1 MLDWIFEG
9 IVTWISS
16 VVSDMM
22 DAVSGL
28 FLQALGTDMTAM
40 EEYFPFVSKAF
51 TVMQYTAWALL
62 FLITV
67 WQLFRVFGG
76 PVTEAENPWVLL
88 GRSALFAFLI
98 GYAKPIFLL
107 TLKIAT
113 APYTALMDIQ
123 MTAEDFTFA
132 GIEQALQNGL
142 TSLIAT
148 ISVVGLLL
156 LTILEIALGWNYFKL
171 LLETVERYIVVGVLC
186 YTSPL
191 AFSMGAS
198 KATTP
203 VFRSWCRM
211 VGSQL
216 LLLVMNVWFL
226 RGFSTSVGQYIGTGG
241 ALSNG
246 NGNVFLWLFCAV
258 AFLKTAQKF
267 DSYLAAMGLN
277 VAQTGSGMGMELLMA
292 ARVITG
298 VAGGARSAGSVF
310 RGGSVATGT
319 GAAATGFAAGFAN
332 RFKGNS
338 YVRDAVVDGGT
349 RMGAGGTI
357 GFVGRAF
364 GGMAARN
371 GATLTGES
379 ISSVASRTPN
389 VSGSIGGDIAN
400 RSLGNY
406 MPHMKGMNLSDTQI
420 TGGHIST
427 KAIGADGKET
437 AVEMFNAS
445 QFEKP
450 DGPHAVVN
458 ASDGSQWYQ
467 MASGSGAGAFYDAPV
482 FSGSS
487 AEAAQVA
494 AVFPDADG
502 ATLRTVGDGVIE
514 ASSDGGVSRW
524 YNSAY
529 YDEPDAPHSTI
540 QASNGVEW
548 YAMQQHAE
556 TPPFEAGD
564 AADGYNRAQ
573 FQSFMPGYEQ
583 PVTSVDGSGRMDGH
597 FEVRHENGSGTMF
610 YDTAQYAPPRGDYQV
625 YEDVHGSQW
634 YAVHGEAA
642 VERKPVYENGKPVYM
657 FTSFEMSDDT
667 GVLLGI
673 NRHNN
678 SLCIVDLFD
687 TKKNKNANLNL
698 LGTSGAGKTFTM
710 QLLAL
715 RMRMR
720 GIQCYIIAPIK
731 GHEFRRACNRIGGQF
746 IKIAPGS
753 PHCINIM
760 EIRHTIS
767 PEMELID
774 ELDYSEMDSLLAQ
787 KIQQLMIFFSL
798 LIPNM
803 TNEEEQMLD
812 EALIRT
818 YGKFGITH
826 DNDSVYEDRNAVPP
840 KMKTMPI
847 LGDLHEELQK
857 NEMTKR
863 IAVIVS
869 RFVTGSAQSFNQQ
882 TNVDLSNKYIVL
894 DLSELKGKLLPV
906 GMMIALDYVW
916 DKIKSDRTKKKAI
929 MIDEIWQLI
938 GAGSNRMAAEFC
950 LEIFKVIR
958 GFGGAAISATQDLSD
973 FFGLEDGRY
982 GRAIINNSKNKII
995 LNLEPDEAEF
1005 VRDTLKLTKTEIRSI
1020 TRFERGEALICSNNS
1035 KVPVIIKASKEEQE
1049 MITTDRAELEAILKE
1064 RQREVN

>member
-1 MLDWIFEG
+1 MTKDSSAKRKTGKRKPEKLSFTQDFIPIKNLEHG
-9 IVTWISS
+9 IIET
-16 VVSDMM
+16 
-22 DAVSGL
+22 
-28 FLQALGTDMTAM
+28 TD
-40 EEYFPFVSKAF
+40 
-51 TVMQYTAWALL
+51 
-62 FLITV
+62 
-67 WQLFRVFGG
+67 
-76 PVTEAENPWVLL
+76 
-88 GRSALFAFLI
+88 GRYI
-98 GYAKPIFLL
+98 K
-107 TLKIAT
+107 
-113 APYTALMDIQ
+113 
-123 MTAEDFTFA
+123 
-132 GIEQALQNGL
+132 
-142 TSLIAT
+142 
-148 ISVVGLLL
+148 
-156 LTILEIALGWNYFKL
+156 ILEIEPINFMLRSEEEQYEIICSFASWLKISPVHLQFKSITRKADSDKHIAML
-171 LLETVERYIVVGVLC
+171 RKEMATEESEQCKKLSEGYIRLI
-186 YTSPL
+186 
-191 AFSMGAS
+191 
-198 KATTP
+198 KD
-203 VFRSWCRM
+203 
-211 VGSQL
+211 VGSREALTRRFFLIFRYEELRRNENSDYGQICSTL
-216 LLLVMNVWFL
+216 LTAEQNARAYFMQCGNNILQPKDPDEATAEILYMFFNRRSCVEEPFHSRVDRIVLDTMAAKNKVIGIDPIPHIRMAHFIAPRGIDLTHRNYIIMDGLYYSFLYIKGNGYPNKVRAGWMSSLINAGEGIDVDVFL
-226 RGFSTSVGQYIGTGG
+226 RRENRS
-241 ALSNG
+241 
-246 NGNVFLWLFCAV
+246 
-258 AFLKTAQKF
+258 KTIDK
-267 DSYLAAMGLN
+267 
-277 VAQTGSGMGMELLMA
+277 VAQRIRLNRTKLKSMQDTSTDYEEL
-292 ARVITG
+292 
-298 VAGGARSAGSVF
+298 AGSIQ
-310 RGGSVATGT
+310 
-319 GAAATGFAAGFAN
+319 AGYFI
-332 RFKGNS
+332 KQG
-338 YVRDAVVDGGT
+338 
-349 RMGAGGTI
+349 
-357 GFVGRAF
+357 
-364 GGMAARN
+364 
-371 GATLTGES
+371 
-379 ISSVASRTPN
+379 
-389 VSGSIGGDIAN
+389 IAN
-400 RSLGNY
+400 YNEDLFY
-406 MPHMKGMNLSDTQI
+406 MSVFVTVSARTYEELMWRKQQMTDMLKSMDMYVSDCSFQQ
-420 TGGHIST
+420 
-427 KAIGADGKET
+427 E
-437 AVEMFNAS
+437 
-445 QFEKP
+445 
-450 DGPHAVVN
+450 
-458 ASDGSQWYQ
+458 
-467 MASGSGAGAFYDAPV
+467 DA
-482 FSGSS
+482 
-487 AEAAQVA
+487 
-494 AVFPDADG
+494 
-502 ATLRTVGDGVIE
+502 LRTVMPFLQMSPKLEKKSKRNVLTSGA
-514 ASSDGGVSRW
+514 AS
-524 YNSAY
+524 
-529 YDEPDAPHSTI
+529 T
-540 QASNGVEW
+540 
-548 YAMQQHAE
+548 
-556 TPPFEAGD
+556 
-564 AADGYNRAQ
+564 
-573 FQSFMPGYEQ
+573 
-583 PVTSVDGSGRMDGH
+583 
-597 FEVRHENGSGTMF
+597 
-610 YDTAQYAPPRGDYQV
+610 
-625 YEDVHGSQW
+625 
-634 YAVHGEAA
+634 
-642 VERKPVYENGKPVYM
+642 YM

-798 LIPNM
+798 LIPDM

-826 DNDSVYEDRNAVPP
+826 DNDSVYADRNAVPP

-1064 RQREVN
+1064 RQHEAD

>member
-1 MLDWIFEG
+1 MTKDSSAKRKAGKRKPEKLSFTQNFIPIKNLEHG
-9 IVTWISS
+9 IIET
-16 VVSDMM
+16 
-22 DAVSGL
+22 
-28 FLQALGTDMTAM
+28 TD
-40 EEYFPFVSKAF
+40 
-51 TVMQYTAWALL
+51 
-62 FLITV
+62 
-67 WQLFRVFGG
+67 
-76 PVTEAENPWVLL
+76 
-88 GRSALFAFLI
+88 GRYI
-98 GYAKPIFLL
+98 K
-107 TLKIAT
+107 
-113 APYTALMDIQ
+113 
-123 MTAEDFTFA
+123 
-132 GIEQALQNGL
+132 
-142 TSLIAT
+142 
-148 ISVVGLLL
+148 
-156 LTILEIALGWNYFKL
+156 ILEIEPINFMLRSEEEQYEIICSFASWLKISPVHLQFKSITRKADSDKHIAML
-171 LLETVERYIVVGVLC
+171 RKETETEESEQCKKLSEGYIRLI
-186 YTSPL
+186 
-191 AFSMGAS
+191 
-198 KATTP
+198 KD
-203 VFRSWCRM
+203 
-211 VGSQL
+211 VGSREALTRRFFLIFRYEELRRNENSDYGQICSTL
-216 LLLVMNVWFL
+216 LTAEQNARAYFMQCGNNILQPKDPDEATAEILYMFFNRRSCVEEPFHSRVDRIVLDTMAAKNKVIGIDPVPHIRMAHFIAPRGIDLTHRNYIIMDGLYYSFLYIKGNGFPNKVRAGWMSSLINAGEGIDVDVFL
-226 RGFSTSVGQYIGTGG
+226 RRENRS
-241 ALSNG
+241 
-246 NGNVFLWLFCAV
+246 
-258 AFLKTAQKF
+258 KTIDK
-267 DSYLAAMGLN
+267 
-277 VAQTGSGMGMELLMA
+277 VAQRIRLNRTKLKSMQDTSTDYEEL
-292 ARVITG
+292 
-298 VAGGARSAGSVF
+298 AGSIQ
-310 RGGSVATGT
+310 
-319 GAAATGFAAGFAN
+319 AGYFI
-332 RFKGNS
+332 KQG
-338 YVRDAVVDGGT
+338 
-349 RMGAGGTI
+349 
-357 GFVGRAF
+357 
-364 GGMAARN
+364 
-371 GATLTGES
+371 
-379 ISSVASRTPN
+379 
-389 VSGSIGGDIAN
+389 IAN
-400 RSLGNY
+400 YNEDLFY
-406 MPHMKGMNLSDTQI
+406 MSVFVTVSARTYEELMWRKQQMTDMLKSMDMYVSDCSFQQ
-420 TGGHIST
+420 
-427 KAIGADGKET
+427 E
-437 AVEMFNAS
+437 
-445 QFEKP
+445 
-450 DGPHAVVN
+450 
-458 ASDGSQWYQ
+458 
-467 MASGSGAGAFYDAPV
+467 DA
-482 FSGSS
+482 
-487 AEAAQVA
+487 
-494 AVFPDADG
+494 
-502 ATLRTVGDGVIE
+502 LRTVMPFLQISPKLEKKSKRNVLTSGA
-514 ASSDGGVSRW
+514 AS
-524 YNSAY
+524 
-529 YDEPDAPHSTI
+529 T
-540 QASNGVEW
+540 
-548 YAMQQHAE
+548 
-556 TPPFEAGD
+556 
-564 AADGYNRAQ
+564 
-573 FQSFMPGYEQ
+573 
-583 PVTSVDGSGRMDGH
+583 
-597 FEVRHENGSGTMF
+597 
-610 YDTAQYAPPRGDYQV
+610 
-625 YEDVHGSQW
+625 
-634 YAVHGEAA
+634 
-642 VERKPVYENGKPVYM
+642 YM

-798 LIPNM
+798 LIPDM

-1064 RQREVN
+1064 RQQEAD

>member
-1 MLDWIFEG
+1 MIFRYEELRRNENSDYGQICSTLLTAEQNARAYFMQCGNNILQPKDPDEATAEILYMFFNRRSCVEEPFHSRVDRIVLDTMAAKNKVIGIDPIPHIRMAHFIAPRGIDLTHRNYIIMDGLYYSFLYIKGNGYPNKVRAGWMSSLINAGEG
-9 IVTWISS
+9 IDVDVFLKRENRSKTIDKVAQRIRLNRTKLKSMQDTSTDYEELAGSIQAGYFIKQGIANYNEDLFYMSVFVTVSARTYEELMWRKQQMTDMLKSMDMY
-16 VVSDMM
+16 VSDCSFQQE
-22 DAVSGL
+22 DA
-28 FLQALGTDMTAM
+28 
-40 EEYFPFVSKAF
+40 
-51 TVMQYTAWALL
+51 
-62 FLITV
+62 
-67 WQLFRVFGG
+67 
-76 PVTEAENPWVLL
+76 
-88 GRSALFAFLI
+88 
-98 GYAKPIFLL
+98 
-107 TLKIAT
+107 
-113 APYTALMDIQ
+113 
-123 MTAEDFTFA
+123 
-132 GIEQALQNGL
+132 
-142 TSLIAT
+142 
-148 ISVVGLLL
+148 
-156 LTILEIALGWNYFKL
+156 
-171 LLETVERYIVVGVLC
+171 
-186 YTSPL
+186 
-191 AFSMGAS
+191 
-198 KATTP
+198 
-203 VFRSWCRM
+203 
-211 VGSQL
+211 
-216 LLLVMNVWFL
+216 
-226 RGFSTSVGQYIGTGG
+226 
-241 ALSNG
+241 
-246 NGNVFLWLFCAV
+246 
-258 AFLKTAQKF
+258 
-267 DSYLAAMGLN
+267 
-277 VAQTGSGMGMELLMA
+277 
-292 ARVITG
+292 
-298 VAGGARSAGSVF
+298 
-310 RGGSVATGT
+310 
-319 GAAATGFAAGFAN
+319 
-332 RFKGNS
+332 
-338 YVRDAVVDGGT
+338 
-349 RMGAGGTI
+349 
-357 GFVGRAF
+357 
-364 GGMAARN
+364 
-371 GATLTGES
+371 
-379 ISSVASRTPN
+379 
-389 VSGSIGGDIAN
+389 
-400 RSLGNY
+400 
-406 MPHMKGMNLSDTQI
+406 
-420 TGGHIST
+420 
-427 KAIGADGKET
+427 
-437 AVEMFNAS
+437 
-445 QFEKP
+445 
-450 DGPHAVVN
+450 
-458 ASDGSQWYQ
+458 
-467 MASGSGAGAFYDAPV
+467 
-482 FSGSS
+482 
-487 AEAAQVA
+487 
-494 AVFPDADG
+494 
-502 ATLRTVGDGVIE
+502 LRTVMPFLQISPKLEKKSKRNVLTSGA
-514 ASSDGGVSRW
+514 AS
-524 YNSAY
+524 
-529 YDEPDAPHSTI
+529 T
-540 QASNGVEW
+540 
-548 YAMQQHAE
+548 
-556 TPPFEAGD
+556 
-564 AADGYNRAQ
+564 
-573 FQSFMPGYEQ
+573 
-583 PVTSVDGSGRMDGH
+583 
-597 FEVRHENGSGTMF
+597 
-610 YDTAQYAPPRGDYQV
+610 
-625 YEDVHGSQW
+625 
-634 YAVHGEAA
+634 
-642 VERKPVYENGKPVYM
+642 YM

-798 LIPNM
+798 LIPDM

-863 IAVIVS
+863 IAIIVS

-1064 RQREVN
+1064 RQQEAD

>member
-1 MLDWIFEG
+1 MTKDSSAKRKTGKRKPEKLSFTQDFIPIKNLEHG
-9 IVTWISS
+9 IIET
-16 VVSDMM
+16 
-22 DAVSGL
+22 
-28 FLQALGTDMTAM
+28 TD
-40 EEYFPFVSKAF
+40 
-51 TVMQYTAWALL
+51 
-62 FLITV
+62 
-67 WQLFRVFGG
+67 
-76 PVTEAENPWVLL
+76 
-88 GRSALFAFLI
+88 GRYI
-98 GYAKPIFLL
+98 K
-107 TLKIAT
+107 
-113 APYTALMDIQ
+113 
-123 MTAEDFTFA
+123 
-132 GIEQALQNGL
+132 
-142 TSLIAT
+142 
-148 ISVVGLLL
+148 
-156 LTILEIALGWNYFKL
+156 ILEIEPINFMLRSEEEQYEIICSFASWLKISPVHLQFKSITRKADSDKHIAML
-171 LLETVERYIVVGVLC
+171 RKEMATEESEQCKKLSEGYIRLI
-186 YTSPL
+186 
-191 AFSMGAS
+191 
-198 KATTP
+198 KD
-203 VFRSWCRM
+203 
-211 VGSQL
+211 VGSREALTRRFFLIFRYEELRRNENSDYGQICSTL
-216 LLLVMNVWFL
+216 LTAEQNARAYFMQCGNNILQPKDPDEATAEILYMFFNRRSCVEEPFHSRADRIVLDTMAAKNKVIGIDPIPHIRMAHFIAPRGIDLTHRNYIIMDGLYYSFLYIKGNGYPNKVRAGWMSSLINAGEGIDVDVFL
-226 RGFSTSVGQYIGTGG
+226 RRENRS
-241 ALSNG
+241 
-246 NGNVFLWLFCAV
+246 
-258 AFLKTAQKF
+258 KTIDK
-267 DSYLAAMGLN
+267 
-277 VAQTGSGMGMELLMA
+277 VAQRIRLNRTKLKSMQDTSTDYEELTGS
-292 ARVITG
+292 IQ
-298 VAGGARSAGSVF
+298 AGYFIKQGIANYNEDLFYMSVF
-310 RGGSVATGT
+310 VTVSARTYEELMWRKQQMTDMLKSMDM
-319 GAAATGFAAGFAN
+319 
-332 RFKGNS
+332 
-338 YVRDAVVDGGT
+338 YVSDCSFQQEDA
-349 RMGAGGTI
+349 
-357 GFVGRAF
+357 
-364 GGMAARN
+364 
-371 GATLTGES
+371 
-379 ISSVASRTPN
+379 
-389 VSGSIGGDIAN
+389 
-400 RSLGNY
+400 
-406 MPHMKGMNLSDTQI
+406 
-420 TGGHIST
+420 
-427 KAIGADGKET
+427 
-437 AVEMFNAS
+437 
-445 QFEKP
+445 
-450 DGPHAVVN
+450 
-458 ASDGSQWYQ
+458 
-467 MASGSGAGAFYDAPV
+467 
-482 FSGSS
+482 
-487 AEAAQVA
+487 
-494 AVFPDADG
+494 
-502 ATLRTVGDGVIE
+502 LRTVMPFLQISPKLEKKSKRNVLTSGA
-514 ASSDGGVSRW
+514 AS
-524 YNSAY
+524 
-529 YDEPDAPHSTI
+529 T
-540 QASNGVEW
+540 
-548 YAMQQHAE
+548 
-556 TPPFEAGD
+556 
-564 AADGYNRAQ
+564 
-573 FQSFMPGYEQ
+573 
-583 PVTSVDGSGRMDGH
+583 
-597 FEVRHENGSGTMF
+597 
-610 YDTAQYAPPRGDYQV
+610 
-625 YEDVHGSQW
+625 
-634 YAVHGEAA
+634 
-642 VERKPVYENGKPVYM
+642 YM

-798 LIPNM
+798 LIPDM

-826 DNDSVYEDRNAVPP
+826 DNDSVYADRNAVPP

-1035 KVPVIIKASKEEQE
+1035 KVPVIIRASKEEQE

-1064 RQREVN
+1064 RQHEAD

>member
-1 MLDWIFEG
+1 MTKDSSAKRKTGKRKPEKLSFTQDFIPIKNLEHG
-9 IVTWISS
+9 IIET
-16 VVSDMM
+16 
-22 DAVSGL
+22 
-28 FLQALGTDMTAM
+28 T
-40 EEYFPFVSKAF
+40 
-51 TVMQYTAWALL
+51 
-62 FLITV
+62 
-67 WQLFRVFGG
+67 GG
-76 PVTEAENPWVLL
+76 
-88 GRSALFAFLI
+88 RYI
-98 GYAKPIFLL
+98 K
-107 TLKIAT
+107 
-113 APYTALMDIQ
+113 
-123 MTAEDFTFA
+123 
-132 GIEQALQNGL
+132 
-142 TSLIAT
+142 
-148 ISVVGLLL
+148 
-156 LTILEIALGWNYFKL
+156 ILEIEPINFMLRSEEEQYEIICSFASWLKISPVHLQFKSITRKADSDKHIAML
-171 LLETVERYIVVGVLC
+171 RKEMATEESEQCKKLSEGYIRLI
-186 YTSPL
+186 
-191 AFSMGAS
+191 
-198 KATTP
+198 KD
-203 VFRSWCRM
+203 
-211 VGSQL
+211 VGSREALTRRFFLIFRYEELRRNENSDYGQICSTL
-216 LLLVMNVWFL
+216 LTAEQNARAYFMQCGNNILQPKDPDEATAEILYMFFNRRSCVEEPFHSRVDRIVLDTMAAKNKVIGIDPIPHIRMAHFIAPRGIDLTHRNYIIMDGLYYSFL
-226 RGFSTSVGQYIGTGG
+226 YIK
-241 ALSNG
+241 G
-246 NGNVFLWLFCAV
+246 NGYPNKVRAGWMSSLINAGEGIDVDVFLKRENRS
-258 AFLKTAQKF
+258 KTIDK
-267 DSYLAAMGLN
+267 
-277 VAQTGSGMGMELLMA
+277 VAQRIRLNRTKLKSMQDTSTDYEEL
-292 ARVITG
+292 
-298 VAGGARSAGSVF
+298 AGSIQ
-310 RGGSVATGT
+310 
-319 GAAATGFAAGFAN
+319 AGYFI
-332 RFKGNS
+332 KQG
-338 YVRDAVVDGGT
+338 
-349 RMGAGGTI
+349 
-357 GFVGRAF
+357 
-364 GGMAARN
+364 
-371 GATLTGES
+371 
-379 ISSVASRTPN
+379 
-389 VSGSIGGDIAN
+389 IAN
-400 RSLGNY
+400 YNEDLFY
-406 MPHMKGMNLSDTQI
+406 MSVFVTVSARTYEELMWRKQQMTDMLKSMDMYVSDCSFQQ
-420 TGGHIST
+420 
-427 KAIGADGKET
+427 E
-437 AVEMFNAS
+437 
-445 QFEKP
+445 
-450 DGPHAVVN
+450 
-458 ASDGSQWYQ
+458 
-467 MASGSGAGAFYDAPV
+467 DA
-482 FSGSS
+482 
-487 AEAAQVA
+487 
-494 AVFPDADG
+494 
-502 ATLRTVGDGVIE
+502 LRTVMPFLQISPKLEKKSKRNVLTSGA
-514 ASSDGGVSRW
+514 AS
-524 YNSAY
+524 
-529 YDEPDAPHSTI
+529 T
-540 QASNGVEW
+540 
-548 YAMQQHAE
+548 
-556 TPPFEAGD
+556 
-564 AADGYNRAQ
+564 
-573 FQSFMPGYEQ
+573 
-583 PVTSVDGSGRMDGH
+583 
-597 FEVRHENGSGTMF
+597 
-610 YDTAQYAPPRGDYQV
+610 
-625 YEDVHGSQW
+625 
-634 YAVHGEAA
+634 
-642 VERKPVYENGKPVYM
+642 YM

-798 LIPNM
+798 LIPDI

-826 DNDSVYEDRNAVPP
+826 DNDSVYADRNAVPP

-1064 RQREVN
+1064 RQQEAD

>member
-1 MLDWIFEG
+1 MTKDSSAKRKTGKRKPEKLSFTQDFIPIKNLEHG
-9 IVTWISS
+9 IIET
-16 VVSDMM
+16 
-22 DAVSGL
+22 
-28 FLQALGTDMTAM
+28 TD
-40 EEYFPFVSKAF
+40 
-51 TVMQYTAWALL
+51 
-62 FLITV
+62 
-67 WQLFRVFGG
+67 
-76 PVTEAENPWVLL
+76 
-88 GRSALFAFLI
+88 GRYI
-98 GYAKPIFLL
+98 K
-107 TLKIAT
+107 
-113 APYTALMDIQ
+113 
-123 MTAEDFTFA
+123 
-132 GIEQALQNGL
+132 
-142 TSLIAT
+142 
-148 ISVVGLLL
+148 
-156 LTILEIALGWNYFKL
+156 ILEIEPINFMLRSEEEQYEIICSFASWLKISPVHLQFKSITRKADSDKHIAMLRKEMATEESEQCKKLG
-171 LLETVERYIVVGVLC
+171 EGYIRLI
-186 YTSPL
+186 
-191 AFSMGAS
+191 
-198 KATTP
+198 KD
-203 VFRSWCRM
+203 
-211 VGSQL
+211 VGSREALTRRFFLIFRYEELRRNENSDYGQICSTL
-216 LLLVMNVWFL
+216 LTAEQNARAYFMQCGNNILQPKDPDEATAEILYMFFNRRSCVEEPFHSRVDRIVLDTMAAKNKVIGIDPVPHIRMAHFIAPRGIDLTHRNYIIMDGLYYSFLYIKGNGYPNKVRAGWMSSLINAGEGIDVDVFL
-226 RGFSTSVGQYIGTGG
+226 RRENRS
-241 ALSNG
+241 
-246 NGNVFLWLFCAV
+246 
-258 AFLKTAQKF
+258 KTIDK
-267 DSYLAAMGLN
+267 
-277 VAQTGSGMGMELLMA
+277 VAQRIRLNRTKLKSMQDTSTDYEEL
-292 ARVITG
+292 
-298 VAGGARSAGSVF
+298 AGSIQ
-310 RGGSVATGT
+310 
-319 GAAATGFAAGFAN
+319 AGYFI
-332 RFKGNS
+332 KQG
-338 YVRDAVVDGGT
+338 
-349 RMGAGGTI
+349 
-357 GFVGRAF
+357 
-364 GGMAARN
+364 
-371 GATLTGES
+371 
-379 ISSVASRTPN
+379 
-389 VSGSIGGDIAN
+389 IAN
-400 RSLGNY
+400 YNEDLFY
-406 MPHMKGMNLSDTQI
+406 MSVFVTVSARTYEELMWRKQQMTDMLKSMDMYVSDCSFQQ
-420 TGGHIST
+420 
-427 KAIGADGKET
+427 E
-437 AVEMFNAS
+437 
-445 QFEKP
+445 
-450 DGPHAVVN
+450 
-458 ASDGSQWYQ
+458 
-467 MASGSGAGAFYDAPV
+467 DA
-482 FSGSS
+482 
-487 AEAAQVA
+487 
-494 AVFPDADG
+494 
-502 ATLRTVGDGVIE
+502 LRTVMPFLQISPKLEKKSKRNVLTSGA
-514 ASSDGGVSRW
+514 AS
-524 YNSAY
+524 
-529 YDEPDAPHSTI
+529 T
-540 QASNGVEW
+540 
-548 YAMQQHAE
+548 
-556 TPPFEAGD
+556 
-564 AADGYNRAQ
+564 
-573 FQSFMPGYEQ
+573 
-583 PVTSVDGSGRMDGH
+583 
-597 FEVRHENGSGTMF
+597 
-610 YDTAQYAPPRGDYQV
+610 
-625 YEDVHGSQW
+625 
-634 YAVHGEAA
+634 
-642 VERKPVYENGKPVYM
+642 YM

-798 LIPNM
+798 LIPDM

-826 DNDSVYEDRNAVPP
+826 DNDSVYADRNAGPP

-1064 RQREVN
+1064 RQQEAD

>member
-1 MLDWIFEG
+1 MTKDSSAKRKAGKRKPEKLSFTQDFIPIKNLEHG
-9 IVTWISS
+9 IIET
-16 VVSDMM
+16 
-22 DAVSGL
+22 
-28 FLQALGTDMTAM
+28 TD
-40 EEYFPFVSKAF
+40 
-51 TVMQYTAWALL
+51 
-62 FLITV
+62 
-67 WQLFRVFGG
+67 
-76 PVTEAENPWVLL
+76 
-88 GRSALFAFLI
+88 GRYI
-98 GYAKPIFLL
+98 K
-107 TLKIAT
+107 
-113 APYTALMDIQ
+113 
-123 MTAEDFTFA
+123 
-132 GIEQALQNGL
+132 
-142 TSLIAT
+142 
-148 ISVVGLLL
+148 
-156 LTILEIALGWNYFKL
+156 ILEIEPINFMLRSEEEQYEIICSFASWLKISPVHLQFKSITRKADSDKHIAML
-171 LLETVERYIVVGVLC
+171 RKETETEESEQCKKLSEGYIRLI
-186 YTSPL
+186 
-191 AFSMGAS
+191 
-198 KATTP
+198 KD
-203 VFRSWCRM
+203 
-211 VGSQL
+211 VGSREALTRRFFLIFRYEELRRNENSDYGQICSTL
-216 LLLVMNVWFL
+216 LTAEQNARAYFMQCGNNILQPKDPDEATAEILYMFFNRRSCVEEPFHSRVDRIVLDTMAAKNKVIGIDPIPHIRMAHFIAPRGIDLTHRNYIIMDGLYYSFLYIKGNGYPNKVRAGWMSSLINAGEGIDVDVFL
-226 RGFSTSVGQYIGTGG
+226 RRENRS
-241 ALSNG
+241 
-246 NGNVFLWLFCAV
+246 
-258 AFLKTAQKF
+258 KTIDK
-267 DSYLAAMGLN
+267 
-277 VAQTGSGMGMELLMA
+277 VAQRIRLNRTKLKSMQDTSTDYEEL
-292 ARVITG
+292 
-298 VAGGARSAGSVF
+298 AGSIQ
-310 RGGSVATGT
+310 
-319 GAAATGFAAGFAN
+319 AGYFI
-332 RFKGNS
+332 KQG
-338 YVRDAVVDGGT
+338 
-349 RMGAGGTI
+349 
-357 GFVGRAF
+357 
-364 GGMAARN
+364 
-371 GATLTGES
+371 
-379 ISSVASRTPN
+379 
-389 VSGSIGGDIAN
+389 IAN
-400 RSLGNY
+400 YNEDLFY
-406 MPHMKGMNLSDTQI
+406 MSVFVTVSARTYEELMWRKQQMTDMLKSMDMYVSDCSFQQ
-420 TGGHIST
+420 
-427 KAIGADGKET
+427 E
-437 AVEMFNAS
+437 
-445 QFEKP
+445 
-450 DGPHAVVN
+450 
-458 ASDGSQWYQ
+458 
-467 MASGSGAGAFYDAPV
+467 DA
-482 FSGSS
+482 
-487 AEAAQVA
+487 
-494 AVFPDADG
+494 
-502 ATLRTVGDGVIE
+502 LRTVMPFLQISPKLEKKSKRNVLTSGA
-514 ASSDGGVSRW
+514 AS
-524 YNSAY
+524 
-529 YDEPDAPHSTI
+529 T
-540 QASNGVEW
+540 
-548 YAMQQHAE
+548 
-556 TPPFEAGD
+556 
-564 AADGYNRAQ
+564 
-573 FQSFMPGYEQ
+573 
-583 PVTSVDGSGRMDGH
+583 
-597 FEVRHENGSGTMF
+597 
-610 YDTAQYAPPRGDYQV
+610 
-625 YEDVHGSQW
+625 
-634 YAVHGEAA
+634 
-642 VERKPVYENGKPVYM
+642 YM

-731 GHEFRRACNRIGGQF
+731 GHKFRRACNRIGGQF

-753 PHCINIM
+753 PHCNNIM

-798 LIPNM
+798 LIPDM

-840 KMKTMPI
+840 KIKTMPI

-1064 RQREVN
+1064 RQQEAN

>member
-1 MLDWIFEG
+1 MTKDSSAKRKAGKRKPEKLSFTQDFIPIKNLEHG
-9 IVTWISS
+9 IIET
-16 VVSDMM
+16 
-22 DAVSGL
+22 
-28 FLQALGTDMTAM
+28 TD
-40 EEYFPFVSKAF
+40 
-51 TVMQYTAWALL
+51 
-62 FLITV
+62 
-67 WQLFRVFGG
+67 
-76 PVTEAENPWVLL
+76 
-88 GRSALFAFLI
+88 GRYI
-98 GYAKPIFLL
+98 K
-107 TLKIAT
+107 
-113 APYTALMDIQ
+113 
-123 MTAEDFTFA
+123 
-132 GIEQALQNGL
+132 
-142 TSLIAT
+142 
-148 ISVVGLLL
+148 
-156 LTILEIALGWNYFKL
+156 ILEIEPINFMLRSEEEQHEIICSFASWLKISPVHLQFKSITRKADSDKHIAML
-171 LLETVERYIVVGVLC
+171 RKETETEESEQCKKLSEGYIRLI
-186 YTSPL
+186 
-191 AFSMGAS
+191 
-198 KATTP
+198 KD
-203 VFRSWCRM
+203 
-211 VGSQL
+211 VGSREALTRRFFLIFRYEELRRNENSDYGQICSTL
-216 LLLVMNVWFL
+216 LTAEQNARAYFMQCGNNILQPKDPDEATAEILYMFFNRRSCVEEPFHSRADRIVLDTMAAKNKVIGIDPVPHIRMAHFIAPRGIDLTHRNYIIMDGLYYSFL
-226 RGFSTSVGQYIGTGG
+226 YIK
-241 ALSNG
+241 G
-246 NGNVFLWLFCAV
+246 NGYPNKVRAGWMSSLINAGEGIDVDVFLKRENRS
-258 AFLKTAQKF
+258 KTIDK
-267 DSYLAAMGLN
+267 
-277 VAQTGSGMGMELLMA
+277 VAQRIRLNRTKLKSMQDTSTDYEEL
-292 ARVITG
+292 
-298 VAGGARSAGSVF
+298 AGSIQ
-310 RGGSVATGT
+310 
-319 GAAATGFAAGFAN
+319 AGYFI
-332 RFKGNS
+332 KQG
-338 YVRDAVVDGGT
+338 
-349 RMGAGGTI
+349 
-357 GFVGRAF
+357 
-364 GGMAARN
+364 
-371 GATLTGES
+371 
-379 ISSVASRTPN
+379 
-389 VSGSIGGDIAN
+389 IAN
-400 RSLGNY
+400 YNEGLFY
-406 MPHMKGMNLSDTQI
+406 MSVFVTVSARTYEELMWRKQQMTDMLKSMDMYVSDCSFQQ
-420 TGGHIST
+420 
-427 KAIGADGKET
+427 E
-437 AVEMFNAS
+437 
-445 QFEKP
+445 
-450 DGPHAVVN
+450 
-458 ASDGSQWYQ
+458 
-467 MASGSGAGAFYDAPV
+467 DA
-482 FSGSS
+482 
-487 AEAAQVA
+487 
-494 AVFPDADG
+494 
-502 ATLRTVGDGVIE
+502 LRTVMPFLQISPKLEKKSKRNVLTSGA
-514 ASSDGGVSRW
+514 AS
-524 YNSAY
+524 
-529 YDEPDAPHSTI
+529 T
-540 QASNGVEW
+540 
-548 YAMQQHAE
+548 
-556 TPPFEAGD
+556 
-564 AADGYNRAQ
+564 
-573 FQSFMPGYEQ
+573 
-583 PVTSVDGSGRMDGH
+583 
-597 FEVRHENGSGTMF
+597 
-610 YDTAQYAPPRGDYQV
+610 
-625 YEDVHGSQW
+625 
-634 YAVHGEAA
+634 
-642 VERKPVYENGKPVYM
+642 YM

-715 RMRMR
+715 RMR

-798 LIPNM
+798 LIPDM

-847 LGDLHEELQK
+847 LGDLHEELQN

-1005 VRDTLKLTKTEIRSI
+1005 VRDTLKLAKTEIRSI

-1064 RQREVN
+1064 RQQEAN

>member
-1 MLDWIFEG
+1 MTKDSSAKRKAGKRKPEKLSFTQDFIPIKNLEHG
-9 IVTWISS
+9 IIET
-16 VVSDMM
+16 
-22 DAVSGL
+22 
-28 FLQALGTDMTAM
+28 TD
-40 EEYFPFVSKAF
+40 
-51 TVMQYTAWALL
+51 
-62 FLITV
+62 
-67 WQLFRVFGG
+67 
-76 PVTEAENPWVLL
+76 
-88 GRSALFAFLI
+88 GRYI
-98 GYAKPIFLL
+98 K
-107 TLKIAT
+107 
-113 APYTALMDIQ
+113 
-123 MTAEDFTFA
+123 
-132 GIEQALQNGL
+132 
-142 TSLIAT
+142 
-148 ISVVGLLL
+148 
-156 LTILEIALGWNYFKL
+156 ILEIEPINFMLRSEEEQYEIICSFASWLKISPVHLQFKSITRKADSDKHIAML
-171 LLETVERYIVVGVLC
+171 RKETETEESEQCKKLSEGYIRLI
-186 YTSPL
+186 
-191 AFSMGAS
+191 
-198 KATTP
+198 KD
-203 VFRSWCRM
+203 
-211 VGSQL
+211 VGSREALTRRFFLIFRYEELRRNENSDYGQICSTL
-216 LLLVMNVWFL
+216 LTAEQNARAYFMQCGNNILQPKDPDEATAEILYMFFNRRSCVEEPFHSRVDRIVLDTMAAKNKVIGIDPIPHIRMAHFIAPRGIDLTHRNYIIMDGLYYSFL
-226 RGFSTSVGQYIGTGG
+226 YIK
-241 ALSNG
+241 G
-246 NGNVFLWLFCAV
+246 NGYPNKVRAGWMSSLINAGEGIDVDVFLKRENRS
-258 AFLKTAQKF
+258 KTIDK
-267 DSYLAAMGLN
+267 
-277 VAQTGSGMGMELLMA
+277 VAQRIRLNRTKLKSMQDTSTDYEEL
-292 ARVITG
+292 
-298 VAGGARSAGSVF
+298 AGSIQ
-310 RGGSVATGT
+310 
-319 GAAATGFAAGFAN
+319 AGYFI
-332 RFKGNS
+332 KQG
-338 YVRDAVVDGGT
+338 
-349 RMGAGGTI
+349 
-357 GFVGRAF
+357 
-364 GGMAARN
+364 
-371 GATLTGES
+371 
-379 ISSVASRTPN
+379 
-389 VSGSIGGDIAN
+389 IAN
-400 RSLGNY
+400 YNEDLFY
-406 MPHMKGMNLSDTQI
+406 MSVFVTVSARTYEELMWRKQQMTDMLKSMDMYVSDCSFQQ
-420 TGGHIST
+420 
-427 KAIGADGKET
+427 E
-437 AVEMFNAS
+437 
-445 QFEKP
+445 
-450 DGPHAVVN
+450 
-458 ASDGSQWYQ
+458 
-467 MASGSGAGAFYDAPV
+467 DA
-482 FSGSS
+482 
-487 AEAAQVA
+487 
-494 AVFPDADG
+494 
-502 ATLRTVGDGVIE
+502 LRTVMPFLQISPKLEKKSKRNVLTSGA
-514 ASSDGGVSRW
+514 AS
-524 YNSAY
+524 
-529 YDEPDAPHSTI
+529 T
-540 QASNGVEW
+540 
-548 YAMQQHAE
+548 
-556 TPPFEAGD
+556 
-564 AADGYNRAQ
+564 
-573 FQSFMPGYEQ
+573 
-583 PVTSVDGSGRMDGH
+583 
-597 FEVRHENGSGTMF
+597 
-610 YDTAQYAPPRGDYQV
+610 
-625 YEDVHGSQW
+625 
-634 YAVHGEAA
+634 
-642 VERKPVYENGKPVYM
+642 YM

-731 GHEFRRACNRIGGQF
+731 GHKFRRACNRIGGQF

-798 LIPNM
+798 LIPDM

-1064 RQREVN
+1064 RQQEAN

>member
-1 MLDWIFEG
+1 MTKDSSAKRKAGKRKPEKLSFTQDFIPIKNLEHG
-9 IVTWISS
+9 IIET
-16 VVSDMM
+16 
-22 DAVSGL
+22 
-28 FLQALGTDMTAM
+28 TD
-40 EEYFPFVSKAF
+40 
-51 TVMQYTAWALL
+51 
-62 FLITV
+62 
-67 WQLFRVFGG
+67 
-76 PVTEAENPWVLL
+76 
-88 GRSALFAFLI
+88 GRYI
-98 GYAKPIFLL
+98 K
-107 TLKIAT
+107 
-113 APYTALMDIQ
+113 
-123 MTAEDFTFA
+123 
-132 GIEQALQNGL
+132 
-142 TSLIAT
+142 
-148 ISVVGLLL
+148 
-156 LTILEIALGWNYFKL
+156 ILEIEPINFMLRSEEEQYEIICSFASWLKISPVHLQFKSITRKADSDKHIAML
-171 LLETVERYIVVGVLC
+171 RKETETEESEQCKKLSEGYIRLI
-186 YTSPL
+186 
-191 AFSMGAS
+191 
-198 KATTP
+198 KD
-203 VFRSWCRM
+203 
-211 VGSQL
+211 VGSREALTRRFFLIFRYEELRRNENSDYGQICSTL
-216 LLLVMNVWFL
+216 LTAEQNARAYFMQCGNNILQPKDPDEATAEILYMFFNRRSCVEEPFHSRVDRIVLDTMAAKNKVIGIDPVPHIRMAHFIAPRGIDLTHRNYIIMDGLYYSFLYIKGNGYPNKVRAGWMSSLINAGEGIDVDVFL
-226 RGFSTSVGQYIGTGG
+226 RRENRS
-241 ALSNG
+241 
-246 NGNVFLWLFCAV
+246 
-258 AFLKTAQKF
+258 KTIDK
-267 DSYLAAMGLN
+267 
-277 VAQTGSGMGMELLMA
+277 VAQRIRLNRTKLKSMQDTSTDYEEL
-292 ARVITG
+292 
-298 VAGGARSAGSVF
+298 AGSIQ
-310 RGGSVATGT
+310 
-319 GAAATGFAAGFAN
+319 AGYFI
-332 RFKGNS
+332 KQG
-338 YVRDAVVDGGT
+338 
-349 RMGAGGTI
+349 
-357 GFVGRAF
+357 
-364 GGMAARN
+364 
-371 GATLTGES
+371 
-379 ISSVASRTPN
+379 
-389 VSGSIGGDIAN
+389 IAN
-400 RSLGNY
+400 YNEDLFY
-406 MPHMKGMNLSDTQI
+406 MSVFVTVSARTYEELMWRKQQMTDMLKSMDMYVSDCSFQQ
-420 TGGHIST
+420 
-427 KAIGADGKET
+427 E
-437 AVEMFNAS
+437 
-445 QFEKP
+445 
-450 DGPHAVVN
+450 
-458 ASDGSQWYQ
+458 
-467 MASGSGAGAFYDAPV
+467 DA
-482 FSGSS
+482 
-487 AEAAQVA
+487 
-494 AVFPDADG
+494 
-502 ATLRTVGDGVIE
+502 LRTVMPFLQISLKLEKKSKRNVLTSGA
-514 ASSDGGVSRW
+514 AS
-524 YNSAY
+524 
-529 YDEPDAPHSTI
+529 T
-540 QASNGVEW
+540 
-548 YAMQQHAE
+548 
-556 TPPFEAGD
+556 
-564 AADGYNRAQ
+564 
-573 FQSFMPGYEQ
+573 
-583 PVTSVDGSGRMDGH
+583 
-597 FEVRHENGSGTMF
+597 
-610 YDTAQYAPPRGDYQV
+610 
-625 YEDVHGSQW
+625 
-634 YAVHGEAA
+634 
-642 VERKPVYENGKPVYM
+642 YM

-787 KIQQLMIFFSL
+787 KIQQLMIFFTL
-798 LIPNM
+798 LIPDM

-869 RFVTGSAQSFNQQ
+869 RFVTGSAQSFNHQ

-1064 RQREVN
+1064 RQQEAN

>member
-1 MLDWIFEG
+1 MTKDSSAKRKTGKRKPEKLSFTQDFIPIKNLEHG
-9 IVTWISS
+9 IIET
-16 VVSDMM
+16 
-22 DAVSGL
+22 
-28 FLQALGTDMTAM
+28 TD
-40 EEYFPFVSKAF
+40 
-51 TVMQYTAWALL
+51 
-62 FLITV
+62 
-67 WQLFRVFGG
+67 
-76 PVTEAENPWVLL
+76 
-88 GRSALFAFLI
+88 GRYI
-98 GYAKPIFLL
+98 K
-107 TLKIAT
+107 
-113 APYTALMDIQ
+113 
-123 MTAEDFTFA
+123 
-132 GIEQALQNGL
+132 
-142 TSLIAT
+142 
-148 ISVVGLLL
+148 
-156 LTILEIALGWNYFKL
+156 ILEIEPINFMLRSEEEQYEIICSFASWLKISPVHLQFKSITRKADSDKHIAML
-171 LLETVERYIVVGVLC
+171 RKEMATEESEQCKKLSEGYIRLI
-186 YTSPL
+186 
-191 AFSMGAS
+191 
-198 KATTP
+198 KD
-203 VFRSWCRM
+203 
-211 VGSQL
+211 VGSREALTRRFFLIFRYEELRRNENSDYGQICSTL
-216 LLLVMNVWFL
+216 LTAEQNARAYFMQCGNNILQPKDPDEATAEILYMFFNRRSCVEEPFHSRADRIVLDTMAAKNKVIGIDPIPHIRMAHFIAPRGIDLTHRNYIIMDGLYYSFLYIKGNGYPNKVRAGWMSSLINAGEGIDVDVFL
-226 RGFSTSVGQYIGTGG
+226 RRENRS
-241 ALSNG
+241 
-246 NGNVFLWLFCAV
+246 
-258 AFLKTAQKF
+258 KTIDK
-267 DSYLAAMGLN
+267 
-277 VAQTGSGMGMELLMA
+277 VAQRIRLNRTKLKSMQDTSTDYEELTGS
-292 ARVITG
+292 IQ
-298 VAGGARSAGSVF
+298 AGYFIKQGIANYNEDLFYMSVF
-310 RGGSVATGT
+310 VTVSARTYEELMWRKQQMTDMLKSMDM
-319 GAAATGFAAGFAN
+319 
-332 RFKGNS
+332 
-338 YVRDAVVDGGT
+338 YVSDCSFQQEDA
-349 RMGAGGTI
+349 
-357 GFVGRAF
+357 
-364 GGMAARN
+364 
-371 GATLTGES
+371 
-379 ISSVASRTPN
+379 
-389 VSGSIGGDIAN
+389 
-400 RSLGNY
+400 
-406 MPHMKGMNLSDTQI
+406 
-420 TGGHIST
+420 
-427 KAIGADGKET
+427 
-437 AVEMFNAS
+437 
-445 QFEKP
+445 
-450 DGPHAVVN
+450 
-458 ASDGSQWYQ
+458 
-467 MASGSGAGAFYDAPV
+467 
-482 FSGSS
+482 
-487 AEAAQVA
+487 
-494 AVFPDADG
+494 
-502 ATLRTVGDGVIE
+502 LRTVMPFLQISPKLEKKSKRNVLTSGA
-514 ASSDGGVSRW
+514 AS
-524 YNSAY
+524 
-529 YDEPDAPHSTI
+529 T
-540 QASNGVEW
+540 
-548 YAMQQHAE
+548 
-556 TPPFEAGD
+556 
-564 AADGYNRAQ
+564 
-573 FQSFMPGYEQ
+573 
-583 PVTSVDGSGRMDGH
+583 
-597 FEVRHENGSGTMF
+597 
-610 YDTAQYAPPRGDYQV
+610 
-625 YEDVHGSQW
+625 
-634 YAVHGEAA
+634 
-642 VERKPVYENGKPVYM
+642 YM

-798 LIPNM
+798 LIPDM

-863 IAVIVS
+863 IAIIVS

-1064 RQREVN
+1064 RQQEAD

>member
-1 MLDWIFEG
+1 MTKDSSAKRKAGKRKPKKLSFTQDFIPIKNLEHG
-9 IVTWISS
+9 IIET
-16 VVSDMM
+16 
-22 DAVSGL
+22 
-28 FLQALGTDMTAM
+28 TD
-40 EEYFPFVSKAF
+40 
-51 TVMQYTAWALL
+51 
-62 FLITV
+62 
-67 WQLFRVFGG
+67 
-76 PVTEAENPWVLL
+76 
-88 GRSALFAFLI
+88 GRYI
-98 GYAKPIFLL
+98 K
-107 TLKIAT
+107 
-113 APYTALMDIQ
+113 
-123 MTAEDFTFA
+123 
-132 GIEQALQNGL
+132 
-142 TSLIAT
+142 
-148 ISVVGLLL
+148 
-156 LTILEIALGWNYFKL
+156 ILEIEPINFMLRSEEEQYEIICSFASWLKISPVHLQFKSITRKADSDKHIAML
-171 LLETVERYIVVGVLC
+171 RKETETEESAQCKKLSEGYIRLI
-186 YTSPL
+186 
-191 AFSMGAS
+191 
-198 KATTP
+198 KD
-203 VFRSWCRM
+203 
-211 VGSQL
+211 VGSREALTRRFFLIFRYEELRRNENSDYGQICSTL
-216 LLLVMNVWFL
+216 LTAEQNARAYFMQCGNNILQPKDPDEATAEILYMFFNRRSCVEEPFHSRVDRIVLDTMAAKNKVIGIDSIPHIRMAHFIAPRGIDLTHRNYIIMDGLYYSFLYIKGNGFPNKVRAGWMSSLINAGEGIDVDVFL
-226 RGFSTSVGQYIGTGG
+226 RRENRS
-241 ALSNG
+241 
-246 NGNVFLWLFCAV
+246 
-258 AFLKTAQKF
+258 KTIDK
-267 DSYLAAMGLN
+267 
-277 VAQTGSGMGMELLMA
+277 VAQRIRLNRTKLKSMQDTSTDYEEL
-292 ARVITG
+292 
-298 VAGGARSAGSVF
+298 AGSIQ
-310 RGGSVATGT
+310 
-319 GAAATGFAAGFAN
+319 AGYFI
-332 RFKGNS
+332 KQG
-338 YVRDAVVDGGT
+338 
-349 RMGAGGTI
+349 
-357 GFVGRAF
+357 
-364 GGMAARN
+364 
-371 GATLTGES
+371 
-379 ISSVASRTPN
+379 
-389 VSGSIGGDIAN
+389 IAN
-400 RSLGNY
+400 YNEDLFY
-406 MPHMKGMNLSDTQI
+406 MSVFVTVSARTYEELMWRKQQMTDMLKSMDMYVSDCSFQQ
-420 TGGHIST
+420 
-427 KAIGADGKET
+427 E
-437 AVEMFNAS
+437 
-445 QFEKP
+445 
-450 DGPHAVVN
+450 
-458 ASDGSQWYQ
+458 
-467 MASGSGAGAFYDAPV
+467 DA
-482 FSGSS
+482 
-487 AEAAQVA
+487 
-494 AVFPDADG
+494 
-502 ATLRTVGDGVIE
+502 LRTVMPFLQISPKLEKKSKRNVLTSGA
-514 ASSDGGVSRW
+514 AS
-524 YNSAY
+524 
-529 YDEPDAPHSTI
+529 T
-540 QASNGVEW
+540 
-548 YAMQQHAE
+548 
-556 TPPFEAGD
+556 
-564 AADGYNRAQ
+564 
-573 FQSFMPGYEQ
+573 
-583 PVTSVDGSGRMDGH
+583 
-597 FEVRHENGSGTMF
+597 
-610 YDTAQYAPPRGDYQV
+610 
-625 YEDVHGSQW
+625 
-634 YAVHGEAA
+634 
-642 VERKPVYENGKPVYM
+642 YM

-798 LIPNM
+798 LIPDM

-863 IAVIVS
+863 IAIIVS

-1064 RQREVN
+1064 RQQEAD

>member
-1 MLDWIFEG
+1 MTKDSSAKRKAGKRKPEKLSFTQDFIPIKNLEHG
-9 IVTWISS
+9 IIET
-16 VVSDMM
+16 
-22 DAVSGL
+22 
-28 FLQALGTDMTAM
+28 TD
-40 EEYFPFVSKAF
+40 
-51 TVMQYTAWALL
+51 
-62 FLITV
+62 
-67 WQLFRVFGG
+67 
-76 PVTEAENPWVLL
+76 
-88 GRSALFAFLI
+88 GRYI
-98 GYAKPIFLL
+98 K
-107 TLKIAT
+107 
-113 APYTALMDIQ
+113 
-123 MTAEDFTFA
+123 
-132 GIEQALQNGL
+132 
-142 TSLIAT
+142 
-148 ISVVGLLL
+148 
-156 LTILEIALGWNYFKL
+156 ILEIEPINFMLRSEEEQYEIICSFASWLKISPVHLQFKSITRKADSDKHIAML
-171 LLETVERYIVVGVLC
+171 RKETETEESEQCKKLSEGYIRLI
-186 YTSPL
+186 
-191 AFSMGAS
+191 
-198 KATTP
+198 KD
-203 VFRSWCRM
+203 
-211 VGSQL
+211 VGSREALTRRFFLIFRYEELRRNENSDYGQICSTL
-216 LLLVMNVWFL
+216 LTAEQNARAYFMQCGNNILQPKDPDEATAEILYMFFNRRSCVEEPFHSRVDRIVLDTMATKNKVIGIDPVPHIRMAHFIAPRGIDLTHRNYIIMDGLYYSFLYIKGNGYPNKVRAGWMSSLINAGEGIDVDVFL
-226 RGFSTSVGQYIGTGG
+226 RRENRS
-241 ALSNG
+241 
-246 NGNVFLWLFCAV
+246 
-258 AFLKTAQKF
+258 KTIDK
-267 DSYLAAMGLN
+267 
-277 VAQTGSGMGMELLMA
+277 VAQRIRLNRTKLKSMQDTSTDYEELAGSIQAGYFIKQGIANYNEDLFYMSVFMTVA
-292 ARVITG
+292 ARTYEELMW
-298 VAGGARSAGSVF
+298 RKQQMTDMLKSMDM
-310 RGGSVATGT
+310 
-319 GAAATGFAAGFAN
+319 
-332 RFKGNS
+332 
-338 YVRDAVVDGGT
+338 YVSDCSFQQEDA
-349 RMGAGGTI
+349 
-357 GFVGRAF
+357 
-364 GGMAARN
+364 
-371 GATLTGES
+371 
-379 ISSVASRTPN
+379 
-389 VSGSIGGDIAN
+389 
-400 RSLGNY
+400 
-406 MPHMKGMNLSDTQI
+406 
-420 TGGHIST
+420 
-427 KAIGADGKET
+427 
-437 AVEMFNAS
+437 
-445 QFEKP
+445 
-450 DGPHAVVN
+450 
-458 ASDGSQWYQ
+458 
-467 MASGSGAGAFYDAPV
+467 
-482 FSGSS
+482 
-487 AEAAQVA
+487 
-494 AVFPDADG
+494 
-502 ATLRTVGDGVIE
+502 LRTVMPFLQISLKLEKKSKRNVLTSGA
-514 ASSDGGVSRW
+514 AS
-524 YNSAY
+524 
-529 YDEPDAPHSTI
+529 T
-540 QASNGVEW
+540 
-548 YAMQQHAE
+548 
-556 TPPFEAGD
+556 
-564 AADGYNRAQ
+564 
-573 FQSFMPGYEQ
+573 
-583 PVTSVDGSGRMDGH
+583 
-597 FEVRHENGSGTMF
+597 
-610 YDTAQYAPPRGDYQV
+610 
-625 YEDVHGSQW
+625 
-634 YAVHGEAA
+634 
-642 VERKPVYENGKPVYM
+642 YM

-798 LIPNM
+798 LIPDM

-840 KMKTMPI
+840 KMKAMPI

-863 IAVIVS
+863 IAIIVS

-1064 RQREVN
+1064 RQQEAD

>member
-1 MLDWIFEG
+1 MLRSEEEQYEIICSFASWLKISPVHLQFKSITRKADSDKHIAMLRKEMETEESEQCKKLSEGYIRLIKDVGSREALTRRFFLIFRYEELRRNENSDYGQICSTLLTAEQNARAYFMQCGNNILQPKDPDEATAEILYMFFNRRSCVEEPFHSRVDRIVLDTMAAKNKVIGIDPVPHIRMAHFIAPRGIDLTHRNYIIMDGLYYSFLYIKGNGYPNKVRAGWMSSLINAGEG
-9 IVTWISS
+9 IDVDVFLRRENRSKTIDKVAQRIRLNRTKLKSMQDTSTDYEELAGSIQAGYFIKQGIANYNEDLFYMS
-16 VVSDMM
+16 VFMTVSARTYEELMWRKQQMTDMLKSMDMYVSDCSFQQE
-22 DAVSGL
+22 DA
-28 FLQALGTDMTAM
+28 
-40 EEYFPFVSKAF
+40 
-51 TVMQYTAWALL
+51 
-62 FLITV
+62 
-67 WQLFRVFGG
+67 
-76 PVTEAENPWVLL
+76 
-88 GRSALFAFLI
+88 
-98 GYAKPIFLL
+98 
-107 TLKIAT
+107 
-113 APYTALMDIQ
+113 
-123 MTAEDFTFA
+123 
-132 GIEQALQNGL
+132 
-142 TSLIAT
+142 
-148 ISVVGLLL
+148 
-156 LTILEIALGWNYFKL
+156 
-171 LLETVERYIVVGVLC
+171 
-186 YTSPL
+186 
-191 AFSMGAS
+191 
-198 KATTP
+198 
-203 VFRSWCRM
+203 
-211 VGSQL
+211 
-216 LLLVMNVWFL
+216 
-226 RGFSTSVGQYIGTGG
+226 
-241 ALSNG
+241 
-246 NGNVFLWLFCAV
+246 
-258 AFLKTAQKF
+258 
-267 DSYLAAMGLN
+267 
-277 VAQTGSGMGMELLMA
+277 
-292 ARVITG
+292 
-298 VAGGARSAGSVF
+298 
-310 RGGSVATGT
+310 
-319 GAAATGFAAGFAN
+319 
-332 RFKGNS
+332 
-338 YVRDAVVDGGT
+338 
-349 RMGAGGTI
+349 
-357 GFVGRAF
+357 
-364 GGMAARN
+364 
-371 GATLTGES
+371 
-379 ISSVASRTPN
+379 
-389 VSGSIGGDIAN
+389 
-400 RSLGNY
+400 
-406 MPHMKGMNLSDTQI
+406 
-420 TGGHIST
+420 
-427 KAIGADGKET
+427 
-437 AVEMFNAS
+437 
-445 QFEKP
+445 
-450 DGPHAVVN
+450 
-458 ASDGSQWYQ
+458 
-467 MASGSGAGAFYDAPV
+467 
-482 FSGSS
+482 
-487 AEAAQVA
+487 
-494 AVFPDADG
+494 
-502 ATLRTVGDGVIE
+502 LRTVMPFLQISPKLEKKSKRNVLTSGA
-514 ASSDGGVSRW
+514 AS
-524 YNSAY
+524 
-529 YDEPDAPHSTI
+529 T
-540 QASNGVEW
+540 
-548 YAMQQHAE
+548 
-556 TPPFEAGD
+556 
-564 AADGYNRAQ
+564 
-573 FQSFMPGYEQ
+573 
-583 PVTSVDGSGRMDGH
+583 
-597 FEVRHENGSGTMF
+597 
-610 YDTAQYAPPRGDYQV
+610 
-625 YEDVHGSQW
+625 
-634 YAVHGEAA
+634 
-642 VERKPVYENGKPVYM
+642 YM

-798 LIPNM
+798 LIPDM

-840 KMKTMPI
+840 KMKAMPI

-863 IAVIVS
+863 IAIIVS

-1064 RQREVN
+1064 RQQEAD

>member
-1 MLDWIFEG
+1 MTKDSSAKRKARKRKPEKLSFTQDFIPIKNLEHG
-9 IVTWISS
+9 IIET
-16 VVSDMM
+16 
-22 DAVSGL
+22 
-28 FLQALGTDMTAM
+28 TD
-40 EEYFPFVSKAF
+40 
-51 TVMQYTAWALL
+51 
-62 FLITV
+62 
-67 WQLFRVFGG
+67 
-76 PVTEAENPWVLL
+76 
-88 GRSALFAFLI
+88 GRYI
-98 GYAKPIFLL
+98 K
-107 TLKIAT
+107 
-113 APYTALMDIQ
+113 
-123 MTAEDFTFA
+123 
-132 GIEQALQNGL
+132 
-142 TSLIAT
+142 
-148 ISVVGLLL
+148 
-156 LTILEIALGWNYFKL
+156 ILEIEPINFMLRSEEEQYEIICSFASWLKISPVHLQFKSITRKADSDKHIAML
-171 LLETVERYIVVGVLC
+171 RKEMETEESEQCKKLSEGYIRLI
-186 YTSPL
+186 
-191 AFSMGAS
+191 
-198 KATTP
+198 KD
-203 VFRSWCRM
+203 
-211 VGSQL
+211 VGSREALTRRFFLIFRYEELRRNENSDYGQICSTL
-216 LLLVMNVWFL
+216 LTAEQNARAYFMQCGNNILQPKDPDEATAEILYMFFNRRSCVGEPFHSRVDRIVLDTMAAKNKVIGIDPVPHIRMAHFIAPRGIDLTHRNYIIMDGLYYSFLYIKGNGYPNKVRAGWMSSLINAGEGIDVDVFL
-226 RGFSTSVGQYIGTGG
+226 RRENRS
-241 ALSNG
+241 
-246 NGNVFLWLFCAV
+246 
-258 AFLKTAQKF
+258 KTIDK
-267 DSYLAAMGLN
+267 
-277 VAQTGSGMGMELLMA
+277 VAQRIRLNRTKLKSMQDTSTDYEEL
-292 ARVITG
+292 
-298 VAGGARSAGSVF
+298 AGSIQ
-310 RGGSVATGT
+310 
-319 GAAATGFAAGFAN
+319 AGYFI
-332 RFKGNS
+332 KQG
-338 YVRDAVVDGGT
+338 
-349 RMGAGGTI
+349 
-357 GFVGRAF
+357 
-364 GGMAARN
+364 
-371 GATLTGES
+371 
-379 ISSVASRTPN
+379 
-389 VSGSIGGDIAN
+389 IAN
-400 RSLGNY
+400 YNEDLFY
-406 MPHMKGMNLSDTQI
+406 MSVFVTVSARTYEELMWRKQQMTDMLKSMDMYVSDCSFQQ
-420 TGGHIST
+420 
-427 KAIGADGKET
+427 E
-437 AVEMFNAS
+437 
-445 QFEKP
+445 
-450 DGPHAVVN
+450 
-458 ASDGSQWYQ
+458 
-467 MASGSGAGAFYDAPV
+467 DA
-482 FSGSS
+482 
-487 AEAAQVA
+487 
-494 AVFPDADG
+494 
-502 ATLRTVGDGVIE
+502 LRTVMPFLQMSPKLEKKSKRNVLTSGA
-514 ASSDGGVSRW
+514 AS
-524 YNSAY
+524 
-529 YDEPDAPHSTI
+529 T
-540 QASNGVEW
+540 
-548 YAMQQHAE
+548 
-556 TPPFEAGD
+556 
-564 AADGYNRAQ
+564 
-573 FQSFMPGYEQ
+573 
-583 PVTSVDGSGRMDGH
+583 
-597 FEVRHENGSGTMF
+597 
-610 YDTAQYAPPRGDYQV
+610 
-625 YEDVHGSQW
+625 
-634 YAVHGEAA
+634 
-642 VERKPVYENGKPVYM
+642 YM

-798 LIPNM
+798 LIPDM

-826 DNDSVYEDRNAVPP
+826 DNDSVYADRNAVPP

-938 GAGSNRMAAEFC
+938 GAGSSRMAAEFC

-1064 RQREVN
+1064 RQQEAD